1 MYQRLYIFM
10 ILFFLTSLELFA
22 SPQVT
27 LENNISSYTDFNIEY
42 LKEPSEQSL
51 GIEQISRMPFDDIIN
66 NKFAFGYKND
76 HFWFRFSV
84 YNNSIE
90 PKDMI
95 LEVTEQFHRITDLY
109 IVTDSIKH
117 KKNGLAVPLKE
128 REIKTSNPAFSLHFS
143 AYEHKDIYIHIQT
156 IYSLFG
162 AIQLKTSEQFYNDN
176 QMRTNKYIFYFGA
189 MLGIALYNLF
199 IFFYLRSKVYLYY
212 VGYVFV
218 FILWTALYKGFLL
231 PYITMKVYDL
241 LQITIPV
248 FFVFLIL
255 FTQSILKTKQAFP
268 VIHKILN
275 SFIIISGISL
285 VWMLI
290 SMHSGFLFM
299 NLVST
304 IIIPLLLILSF
315 WAAYKNKTVAKVYLI
330 ALSIFILGMSII
342 SLLALGILPYSI
354 FLSNAPIVASFFE
367 IILFSFL
374 LAYRINLLSQKS
386 FAAKRALVKQQ
397 KSERARLFHEVA
409 EKTVALNQ
417 ANRRLKQELEK
428 KKILEEKLKHQ
439 ASTDSLTGIMNRRA
453 FMDVFDQEMKES
465 IGDHSD
471 LSCLIIDIDYFKKV
485 NDSYGHHIGDMVIR
499 IIAEKMAQHT
509 RSIDKIGRI
518 GGEEFAILMPNTDA
532 RTAYQIAD
540 RLRTYIE
547 KDELTFENKTIKI
560 TVSIGLTHRKKGETD
575 TQTVLQRADS
585 ALYEAKRNGRNR
597 VCYF

>member
-1 MYQRLYIFM
+1 M
-10 ILFFLTSLELFA
+10 ILIFFTSFKLFA
-22 SPQVT
+22 SPQIT
-27 LENNISSYTDFNIEY
+27 LEDNISSYSDFNVEY
-42 LKEPSEQSL
+42 LKEPFGQSL
-51 GIEQISRMPFDDIIN
+51 GIEEISKIPFKQMIN

-84 YNNSIE
+84 YNNSIK

-95 LEVTEQFHRITDLY
+95 LEISEQFHRITDMY
-109 IVTDSIKH
+109 IITDPIIY

-128 REIKTSNPAFSLHFS
+128 REIKTSNPAFALHFS
-143 AYEHKDIYIHIQT
+143 AHEHKEIYIHMQT

-162 AIQLKTSEQFYNDN
+162 AIELKTSEQFYIDN
-176 QMRTNKYIFYFGA
+176 QNKINKYLFYFGA

-199 IFFYLRSKVYLYY
+199 IFFYLRSRVYLYY

-231 PYITMKVYDL
+231 PYISMRIYDL
-241 LQITIPV
+241 LQITIPI

-268 VIHKILN
+268 IIHKILN
-275 SFIIISGISL
+275 SFIVISGISL

-299 NLVST
+299 NLIST
-304 IIIPLLLILSF
+304 VIIPLLLILSF
-315 WAAYKNKTVAKVYLI
+315 LAAYKDKTIAKVYLI
-330 ALSIFILGMSII
+330 ALSIFIFGMSII
-342 SLLALGILPYSI
+342 SLLALGVLPYSV
-354 FLSNAPIVASFFE
+354 FLSNAPIIASFFE

-397 KSERARLFHEVA
+397 KSESARLFHEVA
-409 EKTVALNQ
+409 EKTIALNK

-428 KKILEEKLKHQ
+428 KKILEEQLKYQ
-439 ASTDSLTGIMNRRA
+439 ATTDSLTGIMNRRA
-453 FMDVFDQEMKES
+453 FMNVFEQEMKKS
-465 IGDHSD
+465 ILD
-471 LSCLIIDIDYFKKV
+471 LSELSCMIIDIDNFKKV
-485 NDSYGHHIGDMVIR
+485 NDSYGHHIGDKVIG
-499 IIAEKMAQHT
+499 IIADKMTQHT
-509 RSIDKIGRI
+509 RTMDKIGRI
-518 GGEEFAILMPNTDA
+518 GGEEFAIIMPHTDRGSA
-532 RTAYQIAD
+532 FQIAD
-540 RLRTYIE
+540 RLREYIA
-547 KDELTFENKTIKI
+547 KDELAFDDKTIQV

-575 TQTVLQRADS
+575 TQTVLQRTDA

-597 VCYF
+597 VCYL

>member
-1 MYQRLYIFM
+1 MYRHLYIFV
-10 ILFFLTSLELFA
+10 ILMTLAPFSAFA
-22 SPQVT
+22 SPQIT
-27 LENNISSYTDFNIEY
+27 LEDNISSYTDFNVEY
-42 LKEPSEQSL
+42 LKEATEQSL
-51 GIEQISRMPFDDIIN
+51 GIEQISKIPFGKTIN
-66 NKFAFGYKND
+66 NKFAFGYKNN

-95 LEVTEQFHRITDLY
+95 VEFTEQFHKITDMY
-109 IVTDSIKH
+109 IIGDPIIH

-128 REIKTSNPAFSLHFS
+128 REIKTSNPAFSLHLS
-143 AYEHKDIYIHIQT
+143 AYEHKEIYIHIQT

-162 AIQLKTSEQFYNDN
+162 AIQLKTSEQFYRDN
-176 QMRTNKYIFYFGA
+176 QSRTDEYIFYFGA

-199 IFFYLRSKVYLYY
+199 IFFYLRARVYLYY

-231 PYITMKVYDL
+231 PYIDIKVYNL
-241 LQITIPV
+241 LQVSIPI
-248 FFVFLIL
+248 FFIFLIL
-255 FTQSILKTKQAFP
+255 FTQSILKTKKQFP
-268 VIHKILN
+268 IIHKILN
-275 SFIIISGISL
+275 SSIIVSGISL

-290 SMHSGFLFM
+290 SMHTGFLFM
-299 NLVST
+299 NLIST
-304 IIIPLLLILSF
+304 IMIPLLLILSF

-342 SLLALGILPYSI
+342 SLLALGLLPYSI
-354 FLSNAPIVASFFE
+354 LLSNAPIIASSFE

-397 KSERARLFHEVA
+397 KSEHKRLFHEVA
-409 EKTVALNQ
+409 EKTVALNR
-417 ANRRLKQELEK
+417 ANRRLQEELEAKKVLEK
-428 KKILEEKLKHQ
+428 KLKYQ
-439 ASTDSLTGIMNRRA
+439 ASTDPLTGIMNRRA
-453 FMDVFDQEMKES
+453 FMDIFDKEMKNARLRK
-465 IGDHSD
+465 IN
-471 LSCLIIDIDYFKKV
+471 LSCLIIDIDHFKKV
-485 NDSYGHHIGDMVIR
+485 NDSYGHHIGDKVIR

-509 RSIDKIGRI
+509 RSMDKIGRI
-518 GGEEFAILMPNTDA
+518 GGEEFAILMPNTEA

-540 RLRTYIE
+540 RLRGYIE

-560 TVSIGLTHRKKGETD
+560 TVSIGLTHRKDGEAD
-575 TQTVLQRADS
+575 TQIVLQRADS